1 MLQGLRVPTFVVI
14 FAFLVSFLSA
24 CSGGGGGSGGDS
36 VVSPTPGST
45 PTPDPTPTPT
55 PTPGPTPTPDPTPGP
70 TPTPD
75 PTPGS
80 TPGSTPPPVSSEGRG
95 STSNP
100 GLWRI
105 PFSAIQ
111 LSNAKVA
118 EFYAIIELKNPD
130 SVVTPTG
137 TQHGDR
143 VLLIACHSY
152 ITACDESDRPVR
164 LIVSESAPTP
174 SVPLAPTTTRIV
186 SHSTGEGGFI
196 RVFGG
201 LGTYPYVVV
210 NSAGNDARATFLPTG
225 VTYNRAEG
233 QLYRHGTAVANNGW
247 DNVFAAADRGDVLYV
262 AGWVKNSDGTY
273 GRHPLSTGCEGLE
286 NACIYAPK
294 VFTVNGRSYSGTSF
308 SAPHVASA
316 LASVLAIFPETQ
328 GRELIRLAKACAVR
342 EPGLPGLGRADFSC
356 MTVLDESGQWRV
368 VSDSEF
374 GVLAAPTAMR
384 SLVFPGDAMI
394 SSAFSGP
401 NGAEIVL
408 GTRLRGF
415 FGFSGRMP
423 VDLKAIQESLQ
434 ERRTGGSKAGFFP
447 VIAGDEATTIAGGG
461 YISNDGFFTMVGLGS
476 RSDFFGLGKAFGYD
490 RGTSLDLEFGHRNF
504 FTRMSQQWASGR
516 LIKEVEGK
524 AFGLTGT
531 WDVELSPRLTTTF
544 TVHADKFAGGR
555 ADTVFGIVDIQGG
568 PWSKAVEL
576 AFTRD
581 LAESS
586 SVALQ
591 GTRRFIDSGVD
602 DRIDLTLIHQF

>member
-1 MLQGLRVPTFVVI
+1 MDR
-14 FAFLVSFLSA
+14 
-24 CSGGGGGSGGDS
+24 
-36 VVSPTPGST
+36 TP
-45 PTPDPTPTPT
+45 
-55 PTPGPTPTPDPTPGP
+55 
-70 TPTPD
+70 
-75 PTPGS
+75 
-80 TPGSTPPPVSSEGRG
+80 
-95 STSNP
+95 
-100 GLWRI
+100 
-105 PFSAIQ
+105 
-111 LSNAKVA
+111 
-118 EFYAIIELKNPD
+118 IIH
-130 SVVTPTG
+130 
-137 TQHGDR
+137 QH
-143 VLLIACHSY
+143 S
-152 ITACDESDRPVR
+152 
-164 LIVSESAPTP
+164 
-174 SVPLAPTTTRIV
+174 LALASTRIV

-201 LGTYPYVVV
+201 LGTYPYVVI

-225 VTYNRAEG
+225 ETYNRAEG
-233 QLYRHGTAVANNGW
+233 QRYRHGVAVANNGW

-273 GRHPLSTGCEGLE
+273 GRDPGSTGCEGLE
-286 NACIYAPK
+286 NACIYAPM
-294 VFTVNGRSYSGTSF
+294 VLTVNGRSYNGTSL
-308 SAPHVASA
+308 SAPYVASA

-328 GRELIRLAKACAVR
+328 GKELIRLAKACAVNQ
-342 EPGLPGLGRADFSC
+342 PGLPGLGIADFSC

-408 GTRLRGF
+408 GTKLRGF

-434 ERRTGGSKAGFFP
+434 ERHTGGSKAGFFP
-447 VIAGDEATTIAGGG
+447 VIAGDEATIMAGGG
-461 YISNDGFFTMVGLGS
+461 YVSNDGFFTMVGLG
-476 RSDFFGLGKAFGYD
+476 RRPDFFGLGKAFGYD
-490 RGTSLDLEFGHRNF
+490 GGTSLDLEFGHRNF
-504 FTRMSQQWASGR
+504 FARMSQQWASGR

-531 WDVELSPRLTTTF
+531 WDVELSPQLTTTF

-555 ADTVFGIVDIQGG
+555 ADTAFGIVDIQGG

-586 SVALQ
+586 SLALQ
-591 GTRRFIDSGVD
+591 GTRRFTDFGVD
-602 DRIDLTLIHQF
+602 DRIDLTLIHRF